1 VETDLTLNQKL
12 IFLMEVRAWINKTA
26 ASGKSYLPIQVR
38 RDWLAWAN
46 KRIEYLLGIAKKDGD
61 GLIE

>member
-1 VETDLTLNQKL
+1 MDNDPTQRL
-12 IFLMEVRAWINKTA
+12 IFLMEVRSWVSKTA
-26 ASGKSYLPIQVR
+26 TTGQFYVPVQIR

-46 KRIEYLLGIAKKDGD
+46 KRIEYLHGLTRATTGR